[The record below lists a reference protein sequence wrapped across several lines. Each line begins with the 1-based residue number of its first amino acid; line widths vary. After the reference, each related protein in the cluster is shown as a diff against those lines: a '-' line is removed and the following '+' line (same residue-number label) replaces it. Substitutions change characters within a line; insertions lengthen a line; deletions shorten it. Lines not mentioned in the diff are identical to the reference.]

1 MAAVFSLVQEV
12 NVLDSKDEANLA
24 LLARPEL
31 GITFTKLHCWR
42 LTQYEKCVFVDADT
56 LVSNPKFCSNYNVFD
71 IFSLFYII
79 FISKIKIKVR
89 IVIKAFNPVLLSIL
103 YYNMFRK

>member
-42 LTQYEKCVFVDADT
+42 LTQYEKCVFVDADA
-56 LVSNPKFCSNYNVFD
+56 LVSNVKFYLNYN
-71 IFSLFYII
+71 IYYISLLTILYHSLLLYIHYYDTLFLHLKI
-79 FISKIKIKVR
+79 EIKIRISK
-89 IVIKAFNPVLLSIL
+89 AS
-103 YYNMFRK
+103 